1 MKKLIFIL
9 VLGLLWCN
17 ISIADDLLSILGV
30 KLRDQI
36 NNYKILEDHG
46 LSDFAKNVH
55 EYTVSAKIENEYFD
69 NNLSIDT
76 YGPQKKIYNINAYH
90 KKKMNAR
97 SCQSLIKTI
106 FNKKK
111 SQFLER
117 GYQLEFD
124 KNNDGSYN
132 ENNQYFK
139 KIEAK
144 FSNKDDSVLFI
155 SACDTK
161 GKKGLNAEAEVWI
174 IFRDDSLSEIIF
186 KEFQEKMKVD
196 QKKEDKKKVKG
207 F

>member
-1 MKKLIFIL
+1 MKKLLGIV

-17 ISIADDLLSILGV
+17 ISIADDLMSILGV

-69 NNLSIDT
+69 NTLSIDT
-76 YGPQKKIYNINAYH
+76 YGPQKKIYNITAYH
-90 KKKMNAR
+90 KKKMDAI

-139 KIEAK
+139 KIDAK

-155 SACDTK
+155 SACDTS
-161 GKKGLNAEAEVWI
+161 GKKGFDAEAEVWI
-174 IFRDDSLSEIIF
+174 IFRDDSLREIIF
-186 KEFQEKMKVD
+186 KEFQEKMEED

>member
-1 MKKLIFIL
+1 MKKL
-9 VLGLLWCN
+9 LGIVIMVLLWCN
-17 ISIADDLLSILGV
+17 ISIADDLMSILGV

-46 LSDFAKNVH
+46 PSDFAKNLH

-69 NNLSIDT
+69 NTLSIET
-76 YGPQKKIYNINAYH
+76 YGPQKKISDITAYH
-90 KKKMNAR
+90 KKKMDAI

-124 KNNDGSYN
+124 KNNDGSYDV
-132 ENNQYFK
+132 NNQDFK
-139 KIEAK
+139 TIDAK

-161 GKKGLNAEAEVWI
+161 GKKGFDAEAEVWI
-174 IFRDDSLSEIIF
+174 IFRDDSLREIIF
-186 KEFQEKMKVD
+186 KEFQEKMEED

>member
-1 MKKLIFIL
+1 MKKVLGIVL
-9 VLGLLWCN
+9 LGLLWCN
-17 ISIADDLLSILGV
+17 ISLADDLFSILGV

-46 LSDFAKNVH
+46 LSDTAKNVH
-55 EYTVSAKIENEYFD
+55 DYTVSAKIENEYFD
-69 NNLSIDT
+69 NTLSVAT
-76 YGPQKKIYNINAYH
+76 YGPQKKIYDITTYH
-90 KKKMNAR
+90 KKKMDAL

-111 SQFLER
+111 SQFLKR
-117 GYQLEFD
+117 GYQLEFN
-124 KNNDGSYN
+124 KNYDGSYD

-139 KIEAK
+139 RIDAK

-155 SACDTK
+155 SACDTS
-161 GKKGLNAEAEVWI
+161 GKTGFNAEAEVWI
-174 IFRDDSLSEIIF
+174 IFRDDSLREIIY
-186 KEFQEKMKVD
+186 KEFLEKMEED